1 MSPHSSNARL
11 FDKAEFKQGLKNEA
25 TPLPLFKKTLQAGYD
40 RLIEQ
45 FEAGEDIESIVSQQV
60 FLVDQLLIHAWQLFI
75 DSDDFCLVAVGGYGR
90 EELMLAS
97 DVDLMILEQAR
108 TGKESKQ
115 QLEQFMVFLWDF
127 GLEVGHSVRTVKEC
141 KQEAKK
147 DITVITNVMES
158 RLLCGNEQLFE
169 SMRKATAPEK
179 IWPIKK
185 FFAAKLAEQS
195 ARHEKYSEYEHKLE
209 PNIKESPG
217 GLRDIQM
224 ITWVLLRHFNTIDI
238 KMLVKKRFLTSDE
251 YKLLVGGRN
260 FLWRIRFALHMLS
273 KRREDRLL
281 FEYQRNVAELLG
293 YTGTGNTGIEKF
305 MKVYFNTIR
314 DIGRLNEMLLQ
325 HFEEVIIYGNRR
337 KRIVSI
343 NSRFQTNNDYLEI
356 KNKNVF
362 KNQPFALLEMFLLLQ
377 QNPKI
382 KGVRASTIRSVRDHL
397 YLINSRFRRD
407 IRNRSLFMEII
418 KQPRQVGHKLRLMH
432 RYGVLGAYLPIFAK
446 IEGQM
451 QFDMF
456 HVYTVDEHTLRVIQN
471 MRRFGL
477 EEQKESFSLCHEITN
492 NKLPK
497 LELLYLAGLFHDIAK
512 GRGGDHSKLG
522 AKDAIDF
529 CKAHSL
535 SDYDA
540 KLVGWLVEKHLLMSR
555 TAQREDIDDPEII
568 QQFADQVRDVTHLNY
583 LHTLTVA
590 DICATNPELWNS
602 WKGTLL
608 TSLYRRTLRELR
620 RGQEK
625 TILKNARLKDIKEEV
640 VVLLEDKGIKE
651 EVVNALWKS
660 FNQEYFLRHSK
671 EEIVWHT
678 TGIIRH
684 KNRDKPLIMLLQNSA
699 RGGSLIFVYMK
710 NRNDIFATT
719 TRTMEQLGLNVVD
732 ARIITSKNDY
742 TLDTYVV
749 LDNTNEPI
757 KDKERA
763 QEIQS
768 RILKALE
775 NNKQLSASENWVK
788 HRHLKSFNI
797 PTQVLFNEDTK
808 NNRTMM
814 EVLTM
819 DRPGVLS
826 RIGTAMATCEVTLLG
841 AKIATLG
848 ERAEDIFY
856 IRGKDNKPVN
866 DTSKYEC
873 LKNTIIDTLSN

>member
-1 MSPHSSNARL
+1 MSPHSANAKL
-11 FDKAEFKQGLKNEA
+11 FDKTGFKQALKKET
-25 TPLPLFKKTLQAGYD
+25 TPLPVFKKTLQTGNEH
-40 RLIEQ
+40 LIQ
-45 FEAGEDIESIVSQQV
+45 LFESGEDIESIVSKQV
-60 FLVDQLLIHAWQLFI
+60 YLVDQLLIHAWRLFI
-75 DSDDFCLVAVGGYGR
+75 DRDDYCLVAVGGYGR

-97 DVDLMILEQAR
+97 DIDLMIVEQAR
-108 TGKESKQ
+108 TPRESKQ
-115 QLEQFMVFLWDF
+115 QLEQFLVFLWDF

-147 DITVITNVMES
+147 DITVITNIMES
-158 RLLCGNEQLFE
+158 RLLCGNEKLFE
-169 SMRKATAPEK
+169 AMSQAIAPEK

-185 FFAAKLAEQS
+185 FFSGKLAEQN
-195 ARHEKYSEYEHKLE
+195 ARHDKFSEYEHKLE

-260 FLWRIRFALHMLS
+260 FLWRIRFALHMLN

-293 YTGTGNTGIEKF
+293 FTGAGNTGIEKF
-305 MKVYFNTIR
+305 MKAYFNTIR

-325 HFEEVIIYGNRR
+325 HFEEVIIFGKRR
-337 KRIVSI
+337 NRIVSI
-343 NSRFQTNNDYLEI
+343 NSRFQTNNNYLEI

-362 KNQPFALLEMFLLLQ
+362 KRQPFALLELFLLLQ

-382 KGVRASTIRSVRDHL
+382 KGVRASTIRSIRDHL
-397 YLINSRFRRD
+397 HLINNRFRHD
-407 IRNRSLFMEII
+407 IRNQSLFMEII

-432 RYGVLGAYLPIFAK
+432 RYGVLGAYMPVFAK

-471 MRRFGL
+471 MRRLGL
-477 EEQKESFSLCHEITN
+477 EEMRDSFSLCHEIIN
-492 NKLPK
+492 KKLPK

-540 KLVGWLVEKHLLMSR
+540 RLVGWMVEKHLLMSR
-555 TAQREDIDDPEII
+555 TAQREDIDDPEVI
-568 QQFADQVRDVTHLNY
+568 QQFAEQVRDVTHLNY
-583 LHTLTVA
+583 LHVLTVA

-620 RGQEK
+620 RGKEK
-625 TILKNARLKDIKEEV
+625 PILKNARLKDLKEEV
-640 VVLLEDKGIKE
+640 VLLLEDKGIHDDKVTE
-651 EVVNALWKS
+651 LWKTFS
-660 FNQEYFLRHSK
+660 QEYFLRHSK

-678 TGIIRH
+678 SGIVRH
-684 KNRDKPLIMLLQNSA
+684 KNSDSPLILLLQKSA

-710 NRNDIFATT
+710 NRNNIFAITT
-719 TRTMEQLGLNVVD
+719 KTIEQLGLNVVD

-749 LDNTNEPI
+749 LENNNEPI

-763 QEIQS
+763 LEIQN
-768 RILKALE
+768 RLLKSLE
-775 NNKQLSASENWVK
+775 DVNQLPTTGNWVES
-788 HRHLKSFNI
+788 RHLKSFNI
-797 PTQVLFNEDTK
+797 PTQVLFNQDEK

-826 RIGTAMATCEVTLLG
+826 RIGTAMASCEVTLLG

-848 ERAEDIFY
+848 ERAEDIFF
-856 IRGKDNKPVN
+856 IRDKNNKPVS
-866 DTSKYEC
+866 DPSKCDC
-873 LKNTIIDTLSN
+873 LKNTIIETLSG